1 MKKKSAFTFLCFSIL
16 ILGSVASIKAP
27 NFRDRNLQVLP
38 KDISDV
44 KLDSIMESYTKALGV
59 GCNFCHVS
67 VQGAKDSLDF
77 ASDKEPMKEEA
88 RNMMRMVIDINTK
101 YFYYDK
107 NKHPV
112 DLNTITCI
120 TCHKGDPY
128 PIN

>member
-1 MKKKSAFTFLCFSIL
+1 MKKKTVFTFLCLSLL
-16 ILGSVASIKAP
+16 IAGSVASIKAP
-27 NFRDRNLQVLP
+27 SFGDRNLQVLP

-44 KLDSIMESYTKALGV
+44 KLDSIMDSYTKALGV
-59 GCNFCHVS
+59 NCSFCHYAVP
-67 VQGAKDSLDF
+67 GFKDSLDF
-77 ASDKEPMKEEA
+77 ASDKEPMKEDA

-107 NKHPV
+107 NKHPQ